1 MRHHLLSG
9 IAAMAVLAP
18 LAHAQTET
26 SDAYVEAA
34 IATYRDGDTDE
45 ALRQAEAAVAA
56 AQSPAEAFNASILYG
71 DLRLA
76 VTDLQGAYELF
87 SRAVEIVETND
98 AENLEALDIAL
109 TRQANAALQLG
120 RRAEWQAIGDRLLE
134 LNRAQDEWQWRFED
148 ENAVTHRFT
157 SYYCPSDSG
166 PFVRREMISF
176 DARGTDVAC
185 SYAVRNQQN
194 PTITIHMYH
203 TPESSQEQSFEA
215 AMTSMRRNFNTARD
229 VEAGT
234 TELGGV
240 PVRYTLLEQ
249 NGTQSGTW
257 TSWINGWTL
266 KLRMTHYGELTRA
279 DFDAAAELTFS
290 GASAMQAHLETCRAI
305 EGSDTAEFQQ
315 ASSDMGASLENAL
328 MMSLLAAPETDPVSR
343 DSLSC
348 YLGAAE
354 FRPRGGVLSAILGPD
369 GTPIAYRAS
378 PTGDPMI
385 RIEAGESSNLLAISR
400 GEDEDR
406 AVVSLTLSTA
416 DGRGSY
422 GSFTEWP
429 SPQRFAET
437 IDQLLREN
445 WSVTNW
451 VRYADGGAQITLG
464 GDGPAGDSNSEPD

>member
-1 MRHHLLSG
+1 
-9 IAAMAVLAP
+9 MAVLAP
-18 LAHAQTET
+18 LANAQTDT
-26 SDAYVEAA
+26 SDAYVESA
-34 IATYRDGDTDE
+34 IAAYRSGDTNE

-76 VTDLQGAYELF
+76 TTDPQGAYELF

-98 AENLEALDIAL
+98 AENLEALDFAL
-109 TRQANAALQLG
+109 SRQASAALQLG

-157 SYYCPSDSG
+157 RYYCPSNSG
-166 PFVRREMISF
+166 HFVRREMISF

-194 PTITIHMYH
+194 PAITIHMYH

-215 AMTSMRRNFNTARD
+215 AMTSMRRNFNAAREI
-229 VEAGT
+229 EAGS

-249 NGTQSGTW
+249 DGTQSGTW

-279 DFDAAAELTFS
+279 DFDAAAALTFS

-305 EGSDTAEFQQ
+305 DGSDTAEFQP
-315 ASSDMGASLENAL
+315 ASSDMGASLETAL

-348 YLGAAE
+348 YLGTAE

-369 GTPIAYRAS
+369 GTPTAYRAS

-385 RIEAGESSNLLAISR
+385 RIEAGESSNLMAIGR
-400 GEDEDR
+400 GEDGG
-406 AVVSLTLSTA
+406 AISLTLSTA

-437 IDQLLREN
+437 IDQLLSEN
-445 WSVTNW
+445 WPVTNW
-451 VRYADGGAQITLG
+451 VSYEDGGAQITLG
-464 GDGPAGDSNSEPD
+464 GDSPAGDGDSEPD